1 MKTKADVAII
11 GCGEAGI
18 FAGYELKKL
27 HPELDIVVV
36 EQGRDIYS
44 RKCPIVAGKVK
55 SCVHC
60 KTCDTMCGFGGA
72 GAFSDGKF
80 NFTTQFGG
88 WLTDYMEPAE
98 VMNLIEYVDSINV
111 AHGATIERYSTS
123 TPEARALEIEA
134 LKYDLHLLQA
144 QCKHLGTERN
154 LQILTNIYED
164 QKDKIEYRFNI
175 SVEKIEKLD
184 DGYRLITDQGDVDLS
199 GSRPRS
205 FRRRVVRHPVQGSG
219 HQAHQQPGGHRRS
232 RGAACQGVRAHHQCG
247 L

>member
-27 HPELDIVVV
+27 HPELEIVVV
-36 EQGRDIYS
+36 EQGKDIYS

-55 SCVHC
+55 TCVHC

-98 VMNLIEYVDSINV
+98 VMELIEYVDSINV

-164 QKDKIEYRFNI
+164 QKDKIEYR
-175 SVEKIEKLD
+175 STSLWK
-184 DGYRLITDQGDVDLS
+184 
-199 GSRPRS
+199 RS
-205 FRRRVVRHPVQGSG
+205 S
-219 HQAHQQPGGHRRS
+219 S
-232 RGAACQGVRAHHQCG
+232 
-247 L
+247 

>member
-36 EQGRDIYS
+36 EQGKDIYS

-98 VMNLIEYVDSINV
+98 VMNL
-111 AHGATIERYSTS
+111 T
-123 TPEARALEIEA
+123 L
-134 LKYDLHLLQA
+134 LHLHPRSPGAGDRSAEIRPAPAPGSVQA
-144 QCKHLGTERN
+144 P
-154 LQILTNIYED
+154 
-164 QKDKIEYRFNI
+164 
-175 SVEKIEKLD
+175 
-184 DGYRLITDQGDVDLS
+184 GYRAEPADFDQHL
-199 GSRPRS
+199 
-205 FRRRVVRHPVQGSG
+205 
-219 HQAHQQPGGHRRS
+219 
-232 RGAACQGVRAHHQCG
+232 
-247 L
+247 

>member
-27 HPELDIVVV
+27 HPELEIVVV
-36 EQGRDIYS
+36 EQGKDIYS

-55 SCVHC
+55 TCVHC

-98 VMNLIEYVDSINV
+98 VMELIEYVDSINV

-134 LKYDLHLLQA
+134 LKYDLHLPAWSGDTPPNQQGDTVWMQQA
-144 QCKHLGTERN
+144 HALYWTAAIAVTLAAYYG
-154 LQILTNIYED
+154 
-164 QKDKIEYRFNI
+164 
-175 SVEKIEKLD
+175 VEKPIAK
-184 DGYRLITDQGDVDLS
+184 RLHGKK
-199 GSRPRS
+199 G
-205 FRRRVVRHPVQGSG
+205 
-219 HQAHQQPGGHRRS
+219 
-232 RGAACQGVRAHHQCG
+232 
-247 L
+247 

>member
-27 HPELDIVVV
+27 HPELEIVVV
-36 EQGRDIYS
+36 EQGKDIYS

-55 SCVHC
+55 TCVHC

-98 VMNLIEYVDSINV
+98 VMELIEYVDSINV

-164 QKDKIEYRFNI
+164 QKDKIEYRFNV
-175 SVEKIEKLD
+175 SVEKIEQLN
-184 DGYRLITDQGDVDLS
+184 DGYRLVTDQGDVDCTYLVAAP
-199 GSRPRS
+199 GRS
-205 FRRRVVRHPVQGSG
+205 PTWSMSPSSSTAPSSTATRCVPS
-219 HQAHQQPGGHRRS
+219 A
-232 RGAACQGVRAHHQCG
+232 
-247 L
+247 

>member
-1 MKTKADVAII
+1 MTTKADVAII

-18 FAGYELKKL
+18 FAGYELKL
-27 HPELDIVVV
+27 RHPELNIIVL
-36 EQGRDIYS
+36 EQGADIYS
-44 RKCPIVAGKVK
+44 RTCPIVAGKVK
-55 SCVHC
+55 SCIHC

-88 WLTDYMEPAE
+88 WLTEYMEPAE
-98 VMNLIEYVDSINV
+98 VMELIEYVDSINV
-111 AHGATIERYSTS
+111 AHGATTERYSTS

-164 QKDKIEYRFNI
+164 LREKIEYRFHT
-175 SVEKIEKLD
+175 SVTKIER
-184 DGYRLITDQGDVDLS
+184 DGEGLWVRGGRLVQADVCTQAYPGFPTDLQAPMMALLCRAS
-199 GSRPRS
+199 GSS
-205 FRRRVVRHPVQGSG
+205 ILVETIFEN
-219 HQAHQQPGGHRRS
+219 
-232 RGAACQGVRAHHQCG
+232 
-247 L
+247 